1 MNRFTFRILVIILYF
16 GSCLIISLPT
26 REEVK
31 NIVMNM
37 KKKEE
42 DDGLSNDTLNS
53 DHLESSNPSESS
65 LNNSQ
70 ESSLNNSN
78 PTSNK
83 YINKKPNFS
92 KKAHKDGK
100 LKKKMKSF
108 DGNVPED
115 ENNDDK
121 SNGNDDKWLL
131 NEDESNE
138 KKHESSSS
146 ENEEEEES
154 EEEEDYQI
162 RTVIARKR
170 YHYVF
175 ITFFCGLFF
184 IIFLEISYTAA
195 FTEYLPLFIVGFIFI
210 QAFLVTFLQKKIL
223 QETLLISPIIAAFE
237 IIQFVTVMASVT
249 FESFIFS
256 YLIRL
261 SLLIGLRTYIDPI
274 IKNINYFLNKLNL
287 WLSSKHPGLERFLKK
302 YIVVKKDDNLEFYL
316 GSTSGNIENEKLFEE
331 DSSLEP
337 VLTILLSYTS
347 MVHSAFI
354 RPFIIVLIRL
364 FPNEN
369 QIPKLYGFKIQD
381 LDYYLLFSFVCVFS
395 QFIIDIF
402 MMNSLEV
409 LHGFKLFD
417 YFNFCEF
424 RYKLRK
430 VKWMPHNFNLDK
442 SLQVQYRSLH
452 NLCFST
458 QFYLINT
465 IIIYGMCML
474 SIGTSIIIRN
484 KYLFVADPA
493 FFAFVFFFLGI
504 IVICKIVII
513 FVLTYF
519 FNIWKIPSKKENP
532 SLQSIDHYLNT
543 GGFKIESIM
552 EADLFRKHFIQYNK
566 EWIIKNMKIV
576 IKPEHFDE
584 NDGYLLNLYNVLKN
598 EASQE
603 AKEKRREEMLIRKK
617 EGLTLSRFKEEGV
630 SPENG
635 MNPNEDEIHEE
646 VLYNNEENILKIK
659 RYVLENVK
667 RILQIWLYNA
677 KECGYL
683 KKLVSDI
690 LNKKKEGVCR
700 RCGIDVELNVRE
712 NVPFLQLLRNFR
724 VRLAGLPFNK
734 DEWRK
739 FYEKNQRFITL
750 CSDCDLVHMVKNKQK
765 MLNYNTKKLHARK
778 NEKNVE
784 KDWAKL
790 ILLKWLYMARA
801 EMLIKNKESNKK
813 IINES

>member
-1 MNRFTFRILVIILYF
+1 M
-16 GSCLIISLPT
+16 PT

-31 NIVMNM
+31 NIVNNM
-37 KKKEE
+37 KKKEQE
-42 DDGLSNDTLNS
+42 EGLSNDTLNS
-53 DHLESSNPSESS
+53 DRLDSSNASDSS
-65 LNNSQ
+65 LNDSR
-70 ESSLNNSN
+70 ESSVNSN
-78 PTSNK
+78 NTSNK
-83 YINKKPNFS
+83 DLNKKPTFKKNHKDEKS
-92 KKAHKDGK
+92 KKKI
-100 LKKKMKSF
+100 LE
-108 DGNVPED
+108 GNIQE
-115 ENNDDK
+115 EEANDDK
-121 SNGNDDKWLL
+121 SNNGIDEKLLL
-131 NEDESNE
+131 NEDEME
-138 KKHESSSS
+138 KKNESDS
-146 ENEEEEES
+146 ENEDEEES
-154 EEEEDYQI
+154 EQEEDYQI
-162 RTVIARKR
+162 RTVIERKR

-184 IIFLEISYTAA
+184 IIFLEISYTQA
-195 FTEYLPLFIVGFIFI
+195 FNQYLPLFIVGFIFI
-210 QAFLVTFLQKKIL
+210 QALLVTFLQKKIL
-223 QETLLISPIIAAFE
+223 HETLLISPIIGAFE
-237 IIQFVTVMASVT
+237 IIQFVTVMASAT

-256 YLIRL
+256 YLIRM

-274 IKNINYFLNKLNL
+274 IKNINYFFNKLSL
-287 WLSSKHPGLERFLKK
+287 WLSSKNPNLEKFLKK
-302 YIVVKKDDNLEFYL
+302 YIVVKKDENLEFYL
-316 GSTSGNIENEKLFEE
+316 GSTSGNLENEKLFEE

-417 YFNFCEF
+417 YFSFCEF
-424 RYKLRK
+424 RYKSRK

-458 QFYLINT
+458 QFYLIT
-465 IIIYGMCML
+465 TVIIYGICLL
-474 SIGTSIIIRN
+474 SIGTSIVIRN
-484 KYLFVADPA
+484 NYIFVSDPA
-493 FFAFVFFFLGI
+493 FFAFVFFFTAI
-504 IVICKIVII
+504 IVMCRVVII

-519 FNIWKIPSKKENP
+519 FNIWKIPLRKENP
-532 SLQSIDHYLNT
+532 PLQSIDQYLNS

-566 EWIIKNMKIV
+566 DWIIKNLKIV
-576 IKPEHFDE
+576 IKPDHFEE
-584 NDGYLLNLYNVLKN
+584 NDGYLLNLYNALKN

-617 EGLTLSRFKEEGV
+617 ETGVAASRFKEEGI

-635 MNPNEDEIHEE
+635 INPNEDEIHEE

-659 RYVLENVK
+659 RNVLENVK
-667 RILQIWLYNA
+667 KILQIWLYNA

-683 KKLVSDI
+683 KKIVSDI

-700 RCGIDVELNVRE
+700 KCGIDVELNVRE

-739 FYEKNQRFITL
+739 YYEKNQRFITY
-750 CSDCDLVHMVKNKQK
+750 CSDCDLVHMLKNKQK
-765 MLNYNTKKLHARK
+765 MLNYNTKKQHARK
-778 NEKNVE
+778 NDKNVE
-784 KDWAKL
+784 KDYAKL
-790 ILLKWLYMARA
+790 ILLKWLLLARSQI
-801 EMLIKNKESNKK
+801 LIKNKGNAGKTV
-813 IINES
+813 ILN

>member
-1 MNRFTFRILVIILYF
+1 MIILYF

-26 REEVK
+26 REEER
-31 NIVMNM
+31 NIVINM
-37 KKKEE
+37 KKKAKEE
-42 DDGLSNDTLNS
+42 TNSNETNNS
-53 DHLESSNPSESS
+53 DRLDSSSSSSNSLDSGSSS
-65 LNNSQ
+65 LNSNNTSNIMKKTNKKSHKEEFKEKTKKKIKSIDGVSGNLAEDDMEENGLNEEKWLNEEEDMEKNS
-70 ESSLNNSN
+70 SSL
-78 PTSNK
+78 
-83 YINKKPNFS
+83 
-92 KKAHKDGK
+92 G
-100 LKKKMKSF
+100 
-108 DGNVPED
+108 
-115 ENNDDK
+115 
-121 SNGNDDKWLL
+121 
-131 NEDESNE
+131 
-138 KKHESSSS
+138 
-146 ENEEEEES
+146 EEEEE
-154 EEEEDYQI
+154 EEEQDEDYQI
-162 RTVIARKR
+162 RNVITRKR

-184 IIFLEISYTAA
+184 IIFLEISYMTA
-195 FTEYLPLFIVGFIFI
+195 FNQYLPVFIIGFILI
-210 QAFLVTFLQKKIL
+210 QALLVTFLQNKLL
-223 QETLLISPIIAAFE
+223 QETLLISPIIGAFE
-237 IIQFVTVMASVT
+237 IIQFVTVMASAT

-256 YLIRL
+256 YLIRM

-274 IKNINYFLNKLNL
+274 IKNIQYFMNKLNL
-287 WLSSKHPGLERFLKK
+287 WLISKSPGLERILKK
-302 YIVVKKDDNLEFYL
+302 HIVTKKDEKLEFYL
-316 GSTSGNIENEKLFEE
+316 GSTVGSLENDKLFEE

-402 MMNSLEV
+402 MLNSLEV

-417 YFNFCEF
+417 YFSFCEF
-424 RYKLRK
+424 RYRSRK
-430 VKWMPHNFNLDK
+430 VKWIPHNFNLDK
-442 SLQVQYRSLH
+442 SLQIQYRSLH

-465 IIIYGMCML
+465 IIIYGICLL
-474 SIGTSIIIRN
+474 SIGVSIIIRN
-484 KYLFVADPA
+484 NYIFVSDPV
-493 FFAFVFFFLGI
+493 FFALVFFYAGI
-504 IVICKIVII
+504 IVICKIIII
-513 FVLTYF
+513 FFLTYF
-519 FNIWKIPSKKENP
+519 FNIWRIPARKENP
-532 SLQSIDHYLNT
+532 PLQSIDQYLNT

-566 EWIIKNMKIV
+566 EWIIKNLKLV
-576 IKPEHFDE
+576 IKSEHFEE

-617 EGLTLSRFKEEGV
+617 EGLTVARFKEDGQNA
-630 SPENG
+630 ENG
-635 MNPNEDEIHEE
+635 LNLGNDEEIHEE

-659 RYVLENVK
+659 KFVLENLK
-667 RILQIWLYNA
+667 KILQIWLYNA
-677 KECGYL
+677 KEWGYL
-683 KKLVSDI
+683 KKLVQDI

-700 RCGIDVELNVRE
+700 TCGIDVELNVRE

-739 FYEKNQRFITL
+739 FYDKNQRFITL

-765 MLNYNTKKLHARK
+765 MLNYTKKLQAKK
-778 NEKNVE
+778 NDKNVE
-784 KDWAKL
+784 KDLAKL
-790 ILLKWLYMARA
+790 ILLKWLFLARA
-801 EMLIKNKESNKK
+801 ELLHRKDDTKVMNNNNNNIFTE
-813 IINES
+813 